1 MWCLIGNYKR
11 YGVVDLEEICKII
24 WNFVIEDLKELYY
37 FEREYLKIVK
47 DMEMRVILY
56 KGYCD
61 KENGFLEKL
70 G

>member
-1 MWCLIGNYKR
+1 M
-11 YGVVDLEEICKII
+11 DLEEICKII

-56 KGYCD
+56 KDYCD
-61 KENGFLEKL
+61 KENGFLKKL